1 MHALQD
7 ALSATITA
15 ANPFDDD
22 FGGVGFAASAP
33 ASRAGTVGDFGGL
46 GGSAANPY
54 ASTESEP
61 LHVSA
66 GISADPFGFQVDT
79 GAATTRTT
87 DMAYK
92 PTVAPLS
99 AHAEVK
105 QKKKTRHVVVVV
117 SLNAVIF
124 FRATLSTTSLETSTR
139 ARKPVNRPSS
149 NVLHLRGPFHFIHL
163 QVPCR
168 RIGRR
173 PPNRTIPSSRQRTT
187 PLRRRS
193 RP

>member
-1 MHALQD
+1 MSDHRRLVSGDDDDNNNNNHVEDDYGEGQD
-7 ALSATITA
+7 PWAHNGQDEQRATVTVSTSSSTQGSTTTA

-105 QKKKTRHVVVVV
+105 QKKKQG
-117 SLNAVIF
+117 
-124 FRATLSTTSLETSTR
+124 TLSLSYLSTLLSFLE
-139 ARKPVNRPSS
+139 PPS
-149 NVLHLRGPFHFIHL
+149 
-163 QVPCR
+163 
-168 RIGRR
+168 RR
-173 PPNRTIPSSRQRTT
+173 PLWKPRLEHASR
-187 PLRRRS
+187 
-193 RP
+193 